1 MNQPECH
8 DHCFVIDT
16 CEGCIRHWS
25 DEELAAWRD
34 YIFKE
39 SDLIHAAAQHDKVL
53 AVLRRDVQVT
63 PWMGVW
69 RAYTS
74 DDVRLRRNWVWASQL
89 EREYEY
95 WEPWF
100 DVLYDAIGCP
110 DAKGQEPTWRPVV
123 RRVLG
128 KRDYDTGQMRRIL
141 RELGTKDEHGGRD
154 L

>member
-1 MNQPECH
+1 MEPW
-8 DHCFVIDT
+8 T
-16 CEGCIRHWS
+16 
-25 DEELAAWRD
+25 DEMLTAYLDCLEAEDDLMRSVEQRD
-34 YIFKE
+34 NWW
-39 SDLIHAAAQHDKVL
+39 

-128 KRDYDTGQMRRIL
+128 KRDYDTGQFRRIL
-141 RELGTKDEHGGRD
+141 RELGTKDEPDKGGRD